1 MPKLSYKRYE
11 KLRDEAGMTNT
22 EVAKKIGI
30 PQPIMSSWKTGR
42 RIPKVDK
49 IILIAKLFNKP
60 VDYFYVDENEKE
72 HEQE

>member
-11 KLRDEAGMTNT
+11 ELRDKAGMTNS
-22 EVAKKIGI
+22 EVAREIGTSHAI
-30 PQPIMSSWKTGR
+30 ISYWKNGK